1 MINWT
6 AVESATLKPTVKIR
20 VRNAEIITPPKPTK
34 ANGKSN
40 DGYFR
45 GFILS
50 E

>member
-1 MINWT
+1 MINWSS
-6 AVESATLKPTVKIR
+6 VESATLTPIVKIR
-20 VRNAEIITPPKPTK
+20 VRNAEIKTPPKPTK
-34 ANGKSN
+34 ANGKFN